1 GMCETGIHGHGLAS
15 LEYPRYRHHALAA
28 DQAALKKLGDE
39 FRPGMVFAFNIEL
52 FDPKFHDGKTG
63 CVFAETVVIT
73 DAGAKRLHSY
83 PMNFQTIAA

>member
-1 GMCETGIHGHGLAS
+1 MTSQDQDGKQPQAGEST
-15 LEYPRYRHHALAA
+15 AA

-39 FRPGMVFAFNIEL
+39 FRPGMVFAFNIDL

-73 DAGAKRLHSY
+73 DTGAKRLHSY
-83 PMNFQTIAA
+83 PMNFQIIA